1 MPGSAGAGIARFRGV
16 PASAARLAP
25 TARGELFASPEKFP
39 IERRAAIAVVSTPE
53 VTTGSAPGRRNILN
67 WLLGLWGGGV
77 CGAIAY
83 PIARYLAPPDIPES
97 ATQSV
102 SAGSAKSL
110 APNSARVVAFGS
122 RPAIVLRTPAG
133 ELRAFSATCTHLDC
147 TVQYRPDLQRIWC
160 ACHNGQYDLNGR
172 NIAGPPPRP
181 LESFDINVRDDE
193 IALSRRL

>member
-1 MPGSAGAGIARFRGV
+1 MAPRRNRGFWELHGDHLVGADCALGITR
-16 PASAARLAP
+16 
-25 TARGELFASPEKFP
+25 TARNISHRASGDD
-39 IERRAAIAVVSTPE
+39 AVVSCRP
-53 VTTGSAPGRRNILN
+53 VTTSSAPGRRNILN

-102 SAGSAKSL
+102 SAGSATSL

-122 RPAIVLRTPAG
+122 RPAIVVRTPAG

-172 NIAGPPPRP
+172 NVAGPPPRP
-181 LESFDINVRDDE
+181 LETFDVNVRDDE
-193 IALSRRL
+193 IALSRRS